1 MPPAIVHR
9 TQRAAVTS
17 AEASKRRAQTAS
29 VAPTAAANETCEP
42 TQVDVTRAVSQV
54 AFVAQ
59 VVNTD
64 ARKRVAFRAS
74 GGGDQRALQ
83 LAQTLVEGRYFR
95 AVETCAIGRMRVPLV
110 RVILS
115 IDSTCSQGALWLRRR
130 SPLK

>member
-1 MPPAIVHR
+1 VHR

-29 VAPTAAANETCEP
+29 VAPPAPPHQTCEP